1 MATVTCNHVSSW
13 QLYVAELV
21 RTMGSYRQVFC
32 MGAGTATTIEA
43 VVAAELVEANGYNRK
58 LYNPGTN
65 TYSSG
70 NKRVESPAVNNALV
84 ASGTSLQYDSTA
96 LIFNGASTANKG
108 FTNANVDASTDT
120 ITVTGHGLANGD
132 AIVLTADAGSTLA
145 GGLTAGTLYYAANIT
160 TDTFQVSTASD
171 GSAIVNITSAGSGNM
186 RLRYAAGKLVWV
198 GNYGST
204 QTILDGA
211 SRTITTNTELHNSG
225 YTVGV

>member
-1 MATVTCNHVSSW
+1 MATVTCNHVPSW

-21 RTMGSYRQVFC
+21 RTMGTYRQVFC
-32 MGAGTATTIEA
+32 MGASTATTIEA
-43 VVAAELVEANGYNRK
+43 VVAAELTEANGYNRK

-65 TYSSG
+65 SYSSG

-96 LIFNGASTANKG
+96 LIFNGASGANKG
-108 FTNANVDASTDT
+108 FTNANVDAGTNT
-120 ITVTGHGLANGD
+120 ITVTTHGLANGD

-145 GGLTAGTLYYAANIT
+145 GGLTAGTLYYAAAVT
-160 TDTFQVSTASD
+160 SDTFQVSTATD
-171 GSAIVNITSAGSGNM
+171 GSAIVDITNAGSGNM
-186 RLRYAAGKLVWV
+186 RLRYAKGLLVWV
-198 GNYGST
+198 GPYGST
-204 QTILDGA
+204 ETIADGA

>member
-1 MATVTCNHVSSW
+1 MATVTSKHVPSW

-21 RTMGSYRQVFC
+21 RAMGTYRQVLC
-32 MGAGTATTIEA
+32 LGAGSATTIEA

-58 LYNPGTN
+58 LYNPGANSYNSTD
-65 TYSSG
+65 
-70 NKRVESPAVNNALV
+70 KRAEAPAVNNAIV
-84 ASGTSLQYDSTA
+84 ASGTSLQYDSIA

-108 FTNANVDASTDT
+108 FTNSNVDTSTDT

-145 GGLTAGTLYYAANIT
+145 GGITSGTLYYAANIT
-160 TDTFQVSTASD
+160 TDTFQASTAAD
-171 GSAIVNITSAGSGNM
+171 GSGIANLTSAGSGNM

-198 GNYGST
+198 GDYGST

-211 SRTITTNTELHNSG
+211 SRTITINTELHNSG
-225 YTVGV
+225 YTTGV